1 MVSAVGRFSNA
12 GPGTWVQTDA
22 PINPGNSGGPL
33 LNLGGEVVGINAKA
47 DPEERSRYWV
57 RTEFLRRF

>member
-1 MVSAVGRFSNA
+1 MAKGIVGAVGNFPNA

-33 LNLGGEVVGINAKA
+33 VTSAAKSS
-47 DPEERSRYWV
+47 E
-57 RTEFLRRF
+57 

>member
-1 MVSAVGRFSNA
+1 MAKGIVDAVGKFPNG

-33 LNLGGEVVGINAKA
+33 VNQRGEVVGMNTLKLIKA
-47 DPEERSRYWV
+47 NVTGTGSP
-57 RTEFLRRF
+57 